1 MDCSDNTEL
10 SGGATRGGSEYTEC
24 RLYCQFLRED
34 ISELPK
40 GHKRAT

>member
-1 MDCSDNTEL
+1 MDCSDDTEL
-10 SGGATRGGSEYTEC
+10 SGGAKRGGSKYTEC
-24 RLYCQFLRED
+24 GLYCQILRED